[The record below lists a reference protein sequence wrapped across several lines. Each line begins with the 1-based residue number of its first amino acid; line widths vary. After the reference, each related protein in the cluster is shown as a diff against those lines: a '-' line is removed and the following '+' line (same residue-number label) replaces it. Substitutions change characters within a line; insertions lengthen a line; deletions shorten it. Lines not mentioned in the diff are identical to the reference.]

1 MRCVAAP
8 IFNATGEPVA
18 GISISGPAA
27 RVSLDRIDRIGTHVR
42 RAADALSAALGAE
55 IRAAG

>member
-1 MRCVAAP
+1 VAAP

-27 RVSLDRIDRIGTHVR
+27 RVTPARLAALGAEVR
-42 RAADALSAALGAE
+42 RAADTLSAALGAE
-55 IRAAG
+55 PRALA